1 MQTMIIEDKEDK
13 LEMEGKDAAGICN
26 IYQGEVL
33 QNHLLENKSNDLPVH
48 VRVTWVIRNAV

>member
-48 VRVTWVIRNAV
+48 VRVT